1 MKIKSIFFILLFLL
15 FGNVMQADG
24 KNSQLI
30 IHIRD
35 SHSGEPL
42 SYVQIDIRNTHDS
55 LVCFSDTAG
64 TCQVELPDGEYDI
77 LFGLLGYDK
86 LQRHTKIIQHQSLD
100 ISLSANTK
108 ELDGVTVFARKRMI
122 KLSDKGIVYDI
133 SKDAG
138 VQALNLLDAIN
149 HVPLV
154 NVTPNG
160 NITVKG
166 SSAYSIYLN
175 GKPYRMA
182 QYDPQTVLRSF
193 PVSTVE
199 KVEVITRLDG
209 RYDGETGD
217 AVINIITS
225 RHHFNNWSLTLN
237 GNSNTLPKAGAGIS
251 LVGTQ
256 KKIDFLVG
264 YNYSYDGQRNQPVE
278 SSGIYSTPDSYQQNT
293 ASGISD
299 GKWRTHTLRTMMVFN
314 IDSLNSLYVD
324 GHAMI
329 KQTDMSTDW
338 SQTFTDRKLTEPLH
352 TAFLSEH
359 NNTAGTFETNLLYRK
374 MFRKDKSK
382 EHWMAGYR
390 YTYNPDIRNFNQ
402 TYTDNTNSEQKSRNK
417 THGGLNEH
425 SLTASITLVD
435 NDAQFLQIGG
445 KQIFRKGAIDT
456 EMLLLNQ
463 NNEWVTEKD
472 ESSSLDQIHYR
483 QDVSAAYASY
493 SLSVKDFTFDTS
505 LRWEYTHMKM
515 LFPKME
521 EAGFSK
527 TFGNMI
533 PYIGVSYQRGN
544 SSLSLSYNGGMV
556 RPDILMLNP
565 FKTFSSQYKAEMG
578 NPELE
583 SSYINTVDAS
593 YMTYSNTVFLS
604 CGFTYKHQNRPIV
617 LYPSYSEEYHRYL
630 SQYMNINSLNDYRMN
645 FYGNYKPVL
654 PLSLTLTGD
663 FGWYRMK
670 DYAGAC
676 DDGKS
681 YNITFMCD
689 VSLKNQWTLSL
700 QYGNYLNMH
709 PIWNRSHSFNIYSC
723 SISKSFL
730 KNALNVRAV
739 INSPFD
745 KFTEIREQN
754 LLPSFSG
761 SQTNFMRARAFG
773 IDITYTLQKGTHKE
787 IKRDRTLKSDDQKTG
802 VE

>member
-42 SYVQIDIRNTHDS
+42 SYVQIDIRSTHDS

-86 LQRHTKIIQHQSLD
+86 LQKHIKIIQHQSLD

-402 TYTDNTNSEQKSRNK
+402 TYTDNTDSEQKSRNK

-533 PYIGVSYQRGN
+533 PYIGISYQRGN

-670 DYAGAC
+670 DYAGAY
-676 DDGKS
+676 DNGKS

>member
-30 IHIRD
+30 IHIKD

-42 SYVQIDIRNTHDS
+42 SYVQIEIRSTHDS
-55 LVCFSDTAG
+55 LVCFSDTTG

-86 LQRHTKIIQHQSLD
+86 QQRHIKIIQHQSLD

-338 SQTFTDRKLTEPLH
+338 IQTFTDRKLTEPLH

-402 TYTDNTNSEQKSRNK
+402 TYTDNTDSEQKSRNK

>member
-24 KNSQLI
+24 KNNQLI

-42 SYVQIDIRNTHDS
+42 SYVQIEIRSTHDS

-86 LQRHTKIIQHQSLD
+86 QQRHIKIIQHQSLD

-402 TYTDNTNSEQKSRNK
+402 TYTDNTDSEQKSRNK

-689 VSLKNQWTLSL
+689 VSLKNQWTLGL

>member
-86 LQRHTKIIQHQSLD
+86 LQRHIKIIQHQSLD

-617 LYPSYSEEYHRYL
+617 LYPSYSEEYNRYL

>member
-86 LQRHTKIIQHQSLD
+86 LQRHIKIIQHQSLD

-352 TAFLSEH
+352 TTFLSEH

-402 TYTDNTNSEQKSRNK
+402 TYTDNTDSEQKSRNK

-456 EMLLLNQ
+456 EMLLLSQ

-670 DYAGAC
+670 DHAGAC

>member
-86 LQRHTKIIQHQSLD
+86 QQRHIKIIQHQSLD

-338 SQTFTDRKLTEPLH
+338 SQTFTDRKLPEPLH

-359 NNTAGTFETNLLYRK
+359 NNTAGTFESNLLYRK

-402 TYTDNTNSEQKSRNK
+402 TYTDNTDSEKKSRNK

-435 NDAQFLQIGG
+435 NDIQFLQIGG
-445 KQIFRKGAIDT
+445 KQIFRKGAIET

-670 DYAGAC
+670 DHAGAC
-676 DDGKS
+676 DEGKS

-787 IKRDRTLKSDDQKTG
+787 IKRDRTLKSDDQNTG

>member
-1 MKIKSIFFILLFLL
+1 
-15 FGNVMQADG
+15 
-24 KNSQLI
+24 
-30 IHIRD
+30 
-35 SHSGEPL
+35 
-42 SYVQIDIRNTHDS
+42 
-55 LVCFSDTAG
+55 
-64 TCQVELPDGEYDI
+64 
-77 LFGLLGYDK
+77 
-86 LQRHTKIIQHQSLD
+86 
-100 ISLSANTK
+100 
-108 ELDGVTVFARKRMI
+108 MI

-133 SKDAG
+133 SKDSG

-193 PVSTVE
+193 PVSTVG

-402 TYTDNTNSEQKSRNK
+402 TYTDNTDSEQKSRNK

-670 DYAGAC
+670 DHAGAC

>member
-24 KNSQLI
+24 KNCQLI
-30 IHIRD
+30 IHIKD

-42 SYVQIDIRNTHDS
+42 SYVQIDIRSTHDS

-86 LQRHTKIIQHQSLD
+86 LQRHIKIIQHQSLD

-122 KLSDKGIVYDI
+122 KLTDKGIVYDI

-251 LVGTQ
+251 LAGTQ

-359 NNTAGTFETNLLYRK
+359 NNTAGTFEANLLYRK

-402 TYTDNTNSEQKSRNK
+402 TYTDNTDREQKSRNK

-670 DYAGAC
+670 DYASAC

-761 SQTNFMRARAFG
+761 SQTNFMRARAVG

>member
-24 KNSQLI
+24 KNCQLI
-30 IHIRD
+30 IHIKD

-42 SYVQIDIRNTHDS
+42 SYVQIDIRSTHDS

-86 LQRHTKIIQHQSLD
+86 LQRHIKIIQHQSLD

-122 KLSDKGIVYDI
+122 KLTDKGIVYDI

-402 TYTDNTNSEQKSRNK
+402 TYTDNTDSEQKSRNK

-761 SQTNFMRARAFG
+761 SQTNFMRARAVG

>member
-30 IHIRD
+30 IHIKD

-42 SYVQIDIRNTHDS
+42 SYVQIDIRSTHDS

-86 LQRHTKIIQHQSLD
+86 LQRHIKIIQHQSLD

-108 ELDGVTVFARKRMI
+108 ELEGVTVFARKRMI
-122 KLSDKGIVYDI
+122 KLTDKGIVYDI

-182 QYDPQTVLRSF
+182 QYDPQTVLSSF

-402 TYTDNTNSEQKSRNK
+402 TYTDNTDSEQKIRNK

-533 PYIGVSYQRGN
+533 PYIGISYQRGN

-761 SQTNFMRARAFG
+761 SQTNFMRARAVG

>member
-30 IHIRD
+30 IHIKD

-42 SYVQIDIRNTHDS
+42 SYVQIDIRSTHDS

-86 LQRHTKIIQHQSLD
+86 LQRHIKIIQHQSLD

-108 ELDGVTVFARKRMI
+108 ELEGVTVFARKRMI
-122 KLSDKGIVYDI
+122 KLTDKGIVYDI

-225 RHHFNNWSLTLN
+225 RHHSNNWSLTLN

-264 YNYSYDGQRNQPVE
+264 YNYSYDGQRSQPVE

-338 SQTFTDRKLTEPLH
+338 SQTFTDRKLTELLH

-402 TYTDNTNSEQKSRNK
+402 TYTDNTDSEQKSRNK

-483 QDVSAAYASY
+483 QDVSAAYAAY

-630 SQYMNINSLNDYRMN
+630 SQYMNISSLNDYRMN

-670 DYAGAC
+670 DHAGAC

>member
-24 KNSQLI
+24 KNNQLI
-30 IHIRD
+30 IHIKD

-42 SYVQIDIRNTHDS
+42 SYVHDS

-86 LQRHTKIIQHQSLD
+86 LQRHIKIIQHQSLD

-133 SKDAG
+133 SKDSG

-193 PVSTVE
+193 PVSTVG

-402 TYTDNTNSEQKSRNK
+402 TYTDNTDSEQKSRNK

-670 DYAGAC
+670 DHAGAC

>member
-24 KNSQLI
+24 KNNQLI

-77 LFGLLGYDK
+77 LFSLLGYDK
-86 LQRHTKIIQHQSLD
+86 LQRHIKIIQHQSLD

-402 TYTDNTNSEQKSRNK
+402 TYTDNTDSEQKSRNK

>member
-24 KNSQLI
+24 KNNQLI

-86 LQRHTKIIQHQSLD
+86 LQRHIKIIQHQSLD

-338 SQTFTDRKLTEPLH
+338 IQTFTDRKLTEPLH

-402 TYTDNTNSEQKSRNK
+402 TYTDNTDSEQKSRNK

-521 EAGFSK
+521 ETGFSK

-676 DDGKS
+676 DDGES

>member
-42 SYVQIDIRNTHDS
+42 SYVQIDIRSTHDS

-86 LQRHTKIIQHQSLD
+86 LQRHIKIIQHQSLD

-402 TYTDNTNSEQKSRNK
+402 TYTDNTDSEQKSRNK

-456 EMLLLNQ
+456 EMLLLSQ

-630 SQYMNINSLNDYRMN
+630 SQYMNINSLNDDRMN

-670 DYAGAC
+670 DHAGAC

-730 KNALNVRAV
+730 KNALNVTAV

>member
-30 IHIRD
+30 IHIKD

-42 SYVQIDIRNTHDS
+42 SYVQIDIRKTHDS

-86 LQRHTKIIQHQSLD
+86 LQRHIKIIQHQSLD

-193 PVSTVE
+193 PVSTIE

-338 SQTFTDRKLTEPLH
+338 IQTFTDRKLTEPLH
-352 TAFLSEH
+352 TVFLSEH

-402 TYTDNTNSEQKSRNK
+402 TYTDNTDSEQKSRNK

-521 EAGFSK
+521 ETGFSK

>member
-30 IHIRD
+30 IHIKD

-86 LQRHTKIIQHQSLD
+86 LQRHIKIIQHQSLD

-338 SQTFTDRKLTEPLH
+338 SQTFTDRKLTETLH

-402 TYTDNTNSEQKSRNK
+402 TYTDNTDSEQKSRNK

>member
-42 SYVQIDIRNTHDS
+42 SYVQIEIRSTHDS

-86 LQRHTKIIQHQSLD
+86 LQRHIKIIQHQSLD

-256 KKIDFLVG
+256 KKIDFLAG

-338 SQTFTDRKLTEPLH
+338 IQTFADRKLTEPLH

-402 TYTDNTNSEQKSRNK
+402 TYTDNTDSEQKSRNK

-676 DDGKS
+676 DDGNS

>member
-30 IHIRD
+30 IHIKD

-86 LQRHTKIIQHQSLD
+86 LQRHIKIIQHQSLD

-402 TYTDNTNSEQKSRNK
+402 TYTDNTDSEQKSRNK

-456 EMLLLNQ
+456 EMLLLSQ

-670 DYAGAC
+670 DHAGAC

>member
-1 MKIKSIFFILLFLL
+1 MKIKSIFFILIFLL
-15 FGNVMQADG
+15 FGNVTQADG
-24 KNSQLI
+24 KNNQLI
-30 IHIRD
+30 IHIKD

-42 SYVQIDIRNTHDS
+42 SYVQIDIRSTHDS

-86 LQRHTKIIQHQSLD
+86 LQRHIKIIQHQSLD

-138 VQALNLLDAIN
+138 AQALNLLDAIN

-338 SQTFTDRKLTEPLH
+338 SQTFTDRKLTELLH

-402 TYTDNTNSEQKSRNK
+402 TYTDNTDSEQKSRNK

-761 SQTNFMRARAFG
+761 SQTNFMRARAVG

>member
-42 SYVQIDIRNTHDS
+42 SYVQIDIRSTHDS

-86 LQRHTKIIQHQSLD
+86 LQRHIKIIQHQSLD

-338 SQTFTDRKLTEPLH
+338 IQTFTDRKLTEPLH

-402 TYTDNTNSEQKSRNK
+402 TYTDNTDSEQKSRNK

-761 SQTNFMRARAFG
+761 SQTNFMRARSFG

>member
-24 KNSQLI
+24 KNNQLI
-30 IHIRD
+30 IHIKD

-42 SYVQIDIRNTHDS
+42 SYVQIDIRSTHDS

-86 LQRHTKIIQHQSLD
+86 LQRHIKIIQHQSLD

-133 SKDAG
+133 SKDSG

-193 PVSTVE
+193 PVSTVG

-402 TYTDNTNSEQKSRNK
+402 TYTDNTDSEQKSRNK

-670 DYAGAC
+670 DHAGAC

>member
-30 IHIRD
+30 IHIKD

-42 SYVQIDIRNTHDS
+42 SYVQIDIRSTHDS

-86 LQRHTKIIQHQSLD
+86 LQRHIKIIQHQSLD

-122 KLSDKGIVYDI
+122 KLTDKGIVYDI

-182 QYDPQTVLRSF
+182 QCDPQTVLRSF

-402 TYTDNTNSEQKSRNK
+402 TYTDNTDSEQKSRNK

-521 EAGFSK
+521 ETGFSK

-670 DYAGAC
+670 DHAGAC

-802 VE
+802 IE

>member
-86 LQRHTKIIQHQSLD
+86 QQRHIKIIQHQSLD

-338 SQTFTDRKLTEPLH
+338 SQTFTDRKLPEPLH

-359 NNTAGTFETNLLYRK
+359 NNTAGTFESNLLYRK

-402 TYTDNTNSEQKSRNK
+402 TYTDNTDSEKKSRNK

-435 NDAQFLQIGG
+435 NDIQFLQIGG
-445 KQIFRKGAIDT
+445 KQIFRKGAIET

-670 DYAGAC
+670 DHAGAC
-676 DDGKS
+676 DEGKS

>member
-42 SYVQIDIRNTHDS
+42 SYVQIDIRSTHDS

-86 LQRHTKIIQHQSLD
+86 LQRHIKIIQHQSLD

-402 TYTDNTNSEQKSRNK
+402 TYTDNTDSEQKSRNK

-689 VSLKNQWTLSL
+689 VSLKNQWTLGL

>member
-30 IHIRD
+30 IHIKD

-86 LQRHTKIIQHQSLD
+86 LQRHIKIIQHQSLD

-402 TYTDNTNSEQKSRNK
+402 TYTDNTDSEQKSRNK

-676 DDGKS
+676 DDEKS

>member
-42 SYVQIDIRNTHDS
+42 SYVQIDIRSTHDS

-86 LQRHTKIIQHQSLD
+86 LQRHIKIIQHQSLD

-402 TYTDNTNSEQKSRNK
+402 TYTDNTDSEQKSRNK

-456 EMLLLNQ
+456 EMLLLSQ

-676 DDGKS
+676 DDEKS

>member
-24 KNSQLI
+24 KNNQLI
-30 IHIRD
+30 IHIKD

-42 SYVQIDIRNTHDS
+42 SYVQIDIRSTHDS

-86 LQRHTKIIQHQSLD
+86 LQRHIKIIQHQSLD

-133 SKDAG
+133 SKDSG

-402 TYTDNTNSEQKSRNK
+402 TYTDNTDSEQKSRNK

-456 EMLLLNQ
+456 EMLLLSQ

-670 DYAGAC
+670 DHAGAC